1 MWLSHSPYLGNG
13 EPRCHAEPTL
23 LCPTRSL
30 LRGADELGLRKA
42 VKAEFGGGTRSFS
55 CEEDFIYENVES
67 ELRFF
72 TSQERQS
79 IIRFWLQNLRAKQ
92 GETLH
97 NVRFLE
103 DQPISEQCKP
113 AVIAILSREL
123 GVPVRR

>member
-1 MWLSHSPYLGNG
+1 MKP
-13 EPRCHAEPTL
+13 
-23 LCPTRSL
+23 
-30 LRGADELGLRKA
+30 
-42 VKAEFGGGTRSFS
+42 EFGGGTRSFS

-72 TSQERQS
+72 TSQVTAVRSRLRAHSLRAELTPVFPQERQS

-113 AVIAILSREL
+113 AVIAILGREL
-123 GVPVRR
+123 GVPVRRQGQEGGAWSNKQRPVQS

>member
-1 MWLSHSPYLGNG
+1 M
-13 EPRCHAEPTL
+13 
-23 LCPTRSL
+23 
-30 LRGADELGLRKA
+30 RKA
-42 VKAEFGGGTRSFS
+42 VKAEFGGGTRGFS

-92 GETLH
+92 GEALH

-103 DQPISEQCKP
+103 DQPISKWAGP
-113 AVIAILSREL
+113 ASNHTW
-123 GVPVRR
+123 GVGWGS